1 MPYKKA
7 SVFEDPRLPVPL
19 SDFTQSADKDCT
31 RKGIAGLTFIQ
42 PCLYASTQGRLPEP
56 VMAVK
61 RLCNALFG
69 RTGSQWLIV
78 EVLGR
83 KGDSTAVRTVT
94 RRPLKDG
101 QACDKPSNT

>member
-1 MPYKKA
+1 LKI
-7 SVFEDPRLPVPL
+7 PVYLSPL

-78 EVLGR
+78 EVFGEKGR
-83 KGDSTAVRTVT
+83 QHRSTDSNPEAVEKMVRHVINPVT
-94 RRPLKDG
+94 PDNLEDTG
-101 QACDKPSNT
+101 